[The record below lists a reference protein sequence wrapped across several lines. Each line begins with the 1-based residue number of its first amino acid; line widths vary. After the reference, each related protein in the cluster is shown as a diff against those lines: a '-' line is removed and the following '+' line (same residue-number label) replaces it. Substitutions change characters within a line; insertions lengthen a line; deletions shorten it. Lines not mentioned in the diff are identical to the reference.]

1 MALGQLLREICHEP
15 GSLRNRLLNDLSC
28 AMGGTLNRFALGL
41 LAAALLAAD
50 ATDPRTDAG
59 PSVAGGV
66 AAWAVVAWLA
76 ANSDVD
82 FRAAP

>member
-1 MALGQLLREICHEP
+1 
-15 GSLRNRLLNDLSC
+15 
-28 AMGGTLNRFALGL
+28 LNRFALGL

-50 ATDPRTDAG
+50 ATDPGTDAG